1 LATLQTS
8 ISRRIGEKS
17 YLKHFLVIPS
27 HIVVSRGWT
36 KGTEI
41 DFRPVGRSGLLL
53 QPGSAKSN
61 EQPKFEDF
69 AEKIEKVLRDIPE
82 GIPWAKVREL
92 TGLPQSKP
100 NAFWVKRMQEERGL
114 VRLLDPKTSR
124 FIWKMSTKKG
134 LERWVGPTQTD
145 RTNYTS

>member
-1 LATLQTS
+1 LTTLQTS

-41 DFRPVGRSGLLL
+41 DFRSVGKSGLLL
-53 QPGSAKSN
+53 QPASVSRSN
-61 EQPKFEDF
+61 AHPEFEDF
-69 AEKIEKVLRDIPE
+69 AAKIEKVLQDIPE

-92 TGLPQSKP
+92 TGLPQTKP
-100 NAFWVKRMQEERGL
+100 NAFWVKRMQDERGL
-114 VRLLDPKTSR
+114 VRLYNAKTSR
-124 FIWKMSTKKG
+124 FIWKLSTKKG
-134 LERWVGPTQTD
+134 LEKWVSPT
-145 RTNYTS
+145 